1 MGVGARGGRNALA
14 GDPEPLQPAEV
25 AGWLVAGPRVDVSQC
40 CVRGRWAAPRW
51 PRQVMKFLC
60 NITTSSSSSPLVG
73 TALLHLISPL
83 AMILAREIGI
93 NNQV

>member
-14 GDPEPLQPAEV
+14 RDPEPLQQAEV
-25 AGWLVAGPRVDVSQC
+25 AGGGATVDVSQC

-60 NITTSSSSSPLVG
+60 NITTSSSSSPLEG